1 VKKKGVNTVLI
12 LVVIG
17 LYSVVAYRFFG
28 GAKTETVLVMDD
40 ASQGMAQSAS
50 MSQQTFGLTPLA
62 RDPFLAGS
70 YVAPKPKAKVNAN
83 PTPKQTTQNP
93 VQVQK
98 PLVNMKYKGVV
109 KNLENARTLILVSF
123 NGNSVRMSQGD
134 VHDGYKLEKIYKDS
148 CLMSSGKEK
157 YMVKK

>member
-1 VKKKGVNTVLI
+1 MKKKGVNTVLI

-28 GAKTETVLVMDD
+28 GSKAETVIVLED
-40 ASQGMAQSAS
+40 ASQEMVQQVSMTQQS
-50 MSQQTFGLTPLA
+50 FGLTPLA
-62 RDPFLAGS
+62 RDPFLAGA
-70 YVAPKPKAKVNAN
+70 YVAPKPKAKGTPN
-83 PTPKQTTQNP
+83 PAPKQTTQIP

-98 PLVNMKYKGVV
+98 PLVNLKYMGVV
-109 KNLENARTLILVSF
+109 KNLENSRTLILVSF